1 MLLLRSRITL
11 RYFRLFKRTLC
22 HVQSRNQGSNATEGI
37 LERVTFSMPPVSFEV
52 EKIKRAS
59 ILVLTFY
66 RKIRTL
72 TMVIR

>member
-1 MLLLRSRITL
+1 MMQKCAKFACADTLRSNIFDADMTI
-11 RYFRLFKRTLC
+11 RYF
-22 HVQSRNQGSNATEGI
+22 QE
-37 LERVTFSMPPVSFEV
+37 

>member
-1 MLLLRSRITL
+1 MTVTHHGVVTQRNYLRSNIFDADMTI
-11 RYFRLFKRTLC
+11 RYF
-22 HVQSRNQGSNATEGI
+22 QE
-37 LERVTFSMPPVSFEV
+37 

>member
-1 MLLLRSRITL
+1 MNTRPTAAISRPQVSNSPTRNSWKSGIFDA
-11 RYFRLFKRTLC
+11 RQYF
-22 HVQSRNQGSNATEGI
+22 E
-37 LERVTFSMPPVSFEV
+37 E

-72 TMVIR
+72 AMVIR